1 MEILK
6 LCKHIT
12 SASKKIE
19 KFWEQFLQI
28 TLSIIPKP
36 NYLPNFQLNTGVYR
50 IYFLRALENHPIGT
64 EKSL

>member
-12 SASKKIE
+12 SALQKIQ
-19 KFWEQFLQI
+19 KFWEQFLQT
-28 TLSIIPKP
+28 TLSIIPK
-36 NYLPNFQLNTGVYR
+36 LTCLSNFQLNRGVYK
-50 IYFLRALENHPIGT
+50 IYFLKALKNHPKGT